1 MDGPLRVL
9 CLTNKLQVGGHECG
23 RLTVAKMVDRS
34 RFDYRFLTIT
44 QTPDLPDGTL
54 IEQAYLRPLFEEV
67 GFSVE
72 SLGEADTGEGSRRG
86 LLRILRSSWGMLRT
100 VWRLVKYIRENRIE
114 VIDAHHTAAMF
125 AASIAGWLTGVPVVL
140 TAYHIAAWKRRGM
153 RWLGQL
159 TFGRASAVI
168 TDSNV
173 RGEEMRQWCRRK
185 SLTIEIVPTG
195 VFPPQAVTPA
205 EEMRRQIGIPE
216 GSKVVGMIAAFV
228 EFKGHEDL
236 LDAAIEVCRQEPGVV
251 FLCQGASRGETAY
264 EERLHRRIDEAGL
277 TDRFLLRMVSG
288 EIGDVWQLFDIF
300 AHPTRFDSLP
310 LVVMEAMALRK
321 PSVVTEIGGIPEVVD
336 HEVTGLVVPSREPS
350 RMAESLL
357 RLLRNPAEA
366 DRLAQAARV
375 RYEQSLSP
383 EQMARNIEQILAQA
397 AGREPGSESI
407 RAAA

>member
-23 RLTVAKMVDRS
+23 RLTFAKMVDRS

-44 QTPDLPDGTL
+44 QTPDLPDESL
-54 IEQAYLRPLFEEV
+54 IERAYLRPLFEKV
-67 GFSVE
+67 GFPVE
-72 SLGEADTGEGSRRG
+72 SLGEPDTGEGSRRG
-86 LLRILRSSWGMLRT
+86 LLQILRSSWGMLRT
-100 VWRLVKYIRENRIE
+100 VRRLVKYIRENRIE
-114 VIDAHHTAAMF
+114 VIDAHHTSAMF

-140 TAYHIAAWKRRGM
+140 TAYHIAAWNRRGM
-153 RWLGQL
+153 GWLGQL
-159 TFGRASAVI
+159 TFGRASAII
-168 TDSNV
+168 TDSQV

-185 SLTIEIVPTG
+185 SLPIEIVPTG

-236 LDAAIEVCRQEPGVV
+236 LDAAIEVCRREPNVV

-264 EERLHRRIDEAGL
+264 EQRLRTRIKEAGL
-277 TDRFLLRMVSG
+277 TDRFLLRMISG

-350 RMAESLL
+350 QMAESIL
-357 RLLRNPAEA
+357 RLLRNSAEA
-366 DRLAQAARV
+366 DRLARAARD

-383 EQMARNIEQILAQA
+383 EQMARNIEQILARA
-397 AGREPGSESI
+397 AGREPEADSI